1 MPAPVNQ
8 GENIRSLVIESND
21 TTQALLNRDAQVF
34 FHQTLSS
41 PVFNTI
47 TRAEG
52 AYIYDGSGKKYLD
65 LHGNGVHTVGYQ
77 NPRVIQ
83 AIQQQIAE
91 SLTFAPRRFT
101 NEPAV
106 ELAEKLVSIAPEGLT
121 RVLFCPGGSEA
132 IEMAVMLA
140 KLYTGKW
147 KTLSYYGTFHGAGFQ
162 AVSLGAD
169 AHFREGIGPVIPGAI
184 HLELPD
190 YYRNPWG
197 WTDQQQIDD
206 EYLRQLRTQIE
217 FNPDIAALIT
227 EPIFYNSTVP
237 TRYYWEQV
245 QALCKGHNILLIFDE
260 IYTAFGRTGKM
271 FASEHFVTPDI
282 VVVGKG
288 FGGGIIPYA
297 GIIGRE
303 GLNVLEHKSIGHY
316 THEKNPF
323 CAAVAK
329 AVIEEVEQ
337 KELVAHARDL
347 GAYFKAGLLELQ
359 VAFPIIGN
367 VSGLGLNLA
376 VDLVKDRQTK
386 ARAIEE
392 ANQLMGFCMER
403 GISFKLIQGNIL
415 NLKPALVV
423 TKEEVDWVLE
433 VLKEGLMHYPTSKL

>member
-8 GENIRSLVIESND
+8 GENIRSLAIENND
-21 TTQALLNRDAQVF
+21 ATQALLDRDAQVF
-34 FHQTLSS
+34 FHQTLST

-52 AYIYDGSGKKYLD
+52 AYIYDGLGKKHLD

-91 SLTFAPRRFT
+91 NLTFAPRRFT

-106 ELAEKLVSIAPEGLT
+106 ELAEKLVSIAPKGLS

-169 AHFREGIGPVIPGAI
+169 AHFREGLGPVIPGAI

-217 FNPDIAALIT
+217 FNPDIAALIS

-245 QALCKGHNILLIFDE
+245 QALCKAHNILLIFDE

-271 FASEHFVTPDI
+271 FASQHFITPDI

-288 FGGGIIPYA
+288 FGGGIVPYA

-316 THEKNPF
+316 THEKNPL
-323 CAAVAK
+323 CAAVAR

-337 KELVAHARDL
+337 RELVAHARDL
-347 GAYFKAGLLELQ
+347 GEYFKAGLLELQ
-359 VAFPIIGN
+359 AEFPIIGN

-386 ARAIEE
+386 TRAIEA

-433 VLKEGLMHYPTSKL
+433 VLKNGLKALIS

>member
-8 GENIRSLVIESND
+8 GENIRSLSVENND
-21 TTQALLNRDAQVF
+21 STRSLLDRDAKVF
-34 FHQTLSS
+34 FHQTLST

-77 NPRVIQ
+77 NLRVIQ
-83 AIQQQIAE
+83 AIQQQINE
-91 SLTFAPRRFT
+91 ELTFAPRRFT
-101 NEPAV
+101 NLPAV

-169 AHFREGIGPVIPGAI
+169 AHFREGLGPVIPGAI

-217 FNPDIAALIT
+217 FNSEIAALIS
-227 EPIFYNSTVP
+227 EPVFYNSTVP

-245 QALCKGHNILLIFDE
+245 QALCKAHNILLIFDE

-271 FASEHFVTPDI
+271 FACEHFITPDI
-282 VVVGKG
+282 IIVGKG
-288 FGGGIIPYA
+288 FGGGIVPYA

-303 GLNVLEHKSIGHY
+303 ELNVLEHKSIGHY
-316 THEKNPF
+316 THEKNPL
-323 CAAVAK
+323 CAAVAR

-347 GAYFKAGLLELQ
+347 GEYFKAALLELQ
-359 VAFPIIGN
+359 VEFPIIGN

-386 ARAIEE
+386 ASAIEE

-423 TKEEVDWVLE
+423 TRGEVDWVLE
-433 VLKEGLMHYPTSKL
+433 TLKNGLDTLKK

>member
-8 GENIRSLVIESND
+8 GENIRSLVIENND
-21 TTQALLNRDAQVF
+21 ATQALLDRDAQVF
-34 FHQTLSS
+34 FHQTLST

-91 SLTFAPRRFT
+91 NLTFAPRRFT

-106 ELAEKLVSIAPEGLT
+106 ELAEKLVSVAPEGLT

-169 AHFREGIGPVIPGAI
+169 AHFREGVGPVIPGAI

-206 EYLRQLRTQIE
+206 EYLRQLRAQIE
-217 FNPDIAALIT
+217 FNPEIAALIS

-245 QALCKGHNILLIFDE
+245 QALCKAHNILLIFDE
-260 IYTAFGRTGKM
+260 IYTAFGRTGRM

-282 VVVGKG
+282 IVVGKG

-303 GLNVLEHKSIGHY
+303 GLNVLENKSIGHY
-316 THEKNPF
+316 THEKNPL

-337 KELVAHARDL
+337 KELVAHAHEL

-359 VAFPIIGN
+359 AAFPIIGN

-386 ARAIEE
+386 TRAIEA

-433 VLKEGLMHYPTSKL
+433 VLREGLNTLDQLS

>member
-8 GENIRSLVIESND
+8 GENIRSLAIENNHA
-21 TTQALLNRDAQVF
+21 TQALLNRDAQVF
-34 FHQTLSS
+34 FHQTLST

-52 AYIYDGSGKKYLD
+52 ACIYDGSGKKYLD

-83 AIQQQIAE
+83 AIQQQISE

-169 AHFREGIGPVIPGAI
+169 AHFREGLGPVIPGAI

-245 QALCKGHNILLIFDE
+245 QAICKAHNILLIFDE

-271 FASEHFVTPDI
+271 FASQHFVTPDI
-282 VVVGKG
+282 IVVGKG

-303 GLNVLEHKSIGHY
+303 ELNVLEHKSIGHY
-316 THEKNPF
+316 THEKNPL

-337 KELVAHARDL
+337 KELVRHTRDL

-359 VAFPIIGN
+359 AAFPIIGN

-386 ARAIEE
+386 TRAIEE

-423 TKEEVDWVLE
+423 TKGEVDWVLE
-433 VLKEGLMHYPTSKL
+433 VLREGLNTLNQLN